1 MAPFCPSINRPPSS
15 TIILTP
21 PFSPLK
27 ILPLRNLMNG
37 WLSNGK
43 NLPNKKTLALTI
55 RLLQRY
61 SAMHFPVLTHMA
73 ILSTHMTLSS
83 HATLKLFPCIGLWP
97 KNPPIP
103 NPSLLAQNILT
114 LRLFLPLI
122 LLTSTLLNLVL
133 SHQIKSLKR
142 LLFKHPR
149 LIWFPLPLEAKLSLL

>member
-1 MAPFCPSINRPPSS
+1 MAPFCPSVNRPPSS

-43 NLPNKKTLALTI
+43 NFPNQKTLALTI
-55 RLLQRY
+55 RLFQRY
-61 SAMHFPVLTHMA
+61 SAIHFPLLTHMA

-149 LIWFPLPLEAKLSLL
+149 LVWFLLPLEAKLSLL